1 LIFSFNPSITQNMS
15 RHRLE
20 ELISHLNLEPHPE
33 GGFFRETHRSLERVA
48 RASGG
53 AGRSAA
59 TAIYYLLAGGDRST
73 WHLIDSEEMWH
84 FYEGDPLHVHVL
96 LPQGEL
102 QTLCLGNA
110 LEHEGAHFQAL
121 VPAGAWFAAE
131 CTAQEGYSLVGC
143 TVAPGFEFD
152 AFEIARADQLLGDW
166 PQHGELI
173 ERLAR
178 K

>member
-1 LIFSFNPSITQNMS
+1 LNLSITPNMS
-15 RHRLE
+15 RHRCE
-20 ELISHLNLEPHPE
+20 DLISRLNLEPHPE
-33 GGFFRETHRSLERVA
+33 GGFFRETHRSPERVA

-53 AGRSAA
+53 ASRSAA

-73 WHLIDSEEMWH
+73 WHRIDAEEMWH

-96 LPQGEL
+96 LPHGEL
-102 QTLCLGNA
+102 QTFRLGNA
-110 LEHEGAHFQAL
+110 LEHEGADFQAL

-131 CTAQEGYSLVGC
+131 CAAPEGYSLAGC
-143 TVAPGFEFD
+143 TVAPGFEFE
-152 AFEIARADQLLGDW
+152 AFEIAQADLLLKDW
-166 PQHGELI
+166 PQHEELI